1 MTQIDKGKLRQHC
14 TQGEKKVLKKLHKR
28 KKRKQGKQ
36 GKQGK
41 KVNNESPKHN
51 RYDGGWAV

>member
-28 KKRKQGKQ
+28 KKRKQGK
-36 GKQGK
+36 